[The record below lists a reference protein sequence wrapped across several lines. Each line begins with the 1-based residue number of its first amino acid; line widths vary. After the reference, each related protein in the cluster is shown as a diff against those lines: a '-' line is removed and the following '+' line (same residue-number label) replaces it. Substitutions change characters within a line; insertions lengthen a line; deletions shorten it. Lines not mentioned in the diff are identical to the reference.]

1 MHRPL
6 VVMDVSGCRAD
17 LALVDVVLRVV
28 LQARRL
34 GADVTVWGLSPPL
47 AGLLRYTGLDAALD
61 GAGSELGRQPEAR
74 EEAGVEEVVDVG
86 DAPVTQ
92 FEHLDRPRQEP
103 PVGRGLV
110 LGEGG

>member
-6 VVMDVSGCRAD
+6 VVLDVSGCSAD

-34 GADVTVWGLSPPL
+34 GADVAVRGMSPPL
-47 AGLLRYTGLDAALD
+47 AGLLRYTGLDAALEGGAD
-61 GAGSELGRQPEAR
+61 GGDSELGRQPEAR
-74 EEAGVEEVVDVG
+74 EQARVEEVVDVV
-86 DAPVTQ
+86 DAPVAQ

-103 PVGRGLV
+103 PVG
-110 LGEGG
+110 

>member
-6 VVMDVSGCRAD
+6 VVLDVSGCSAD

-34 GADVTVWGLSPPL
+34 GADVAVRGMSAPL
-47 AGLLRYTGLDAALD
+47 AGLLRYTGLDGALGGLVD
-61 GAGSELGRQPEAR
+61 PGVDRAGSELGGQPEPG
-74 EEAGVEEVVDVG
+74 EEAGVEEVVDVL

-92 FEHLDRPRQEP
+92 LEDLDAPRQQP
-103 PVGRGLV
+103 PVG
-110 LGEGG
+110 